1 MRTELDVWIENSK
14 ARENG
19 NVGLNTAPSLPSAR
33 CSCSA
38 PRDHA
43 PVGLPP
49 RGSKNSHTVFS
60 VRSESEMNASLE
72 SRSSSEDETL
82 SHSQGNL
89 EAFDVLL
96 SRYRPVLSLIAY
108 RVLGNHEEAEDAVQN
123 CLRAASDSAPRF
135 EHEGAFRSWLARVL
149 IDEAVTILNR
159 QRTSTWR
166 S

>member
-1 MRTELDVWIENSK
+1 
-14 ARENG
+14 
-19 NVGLNTAPSLPSAR
+19 
-33 CSCSA
+33 
-38 PRDHA
+38 
-43 PVGLPP
+43 
-49 RGSKNSHTVFS
+49 
-60 VRSESEMNASLE
+60 MNASLE

-123 CLRAASDSAPRF
+123 CLRTASDSAPRF

>member
-1 MRTELDVWIENSK
+1 
-14 ARENG
+14 
-19 NVGLNTAPSLPSAR
+19 
-33 CSCSA
+33 
-38 PRDHA
+38 
-43 PVGLPP
+43 
-49 RGSKNSHTVFS
+49 
-60 VRSESEMNASLE
+60 MNASLE

-159 QRTSTWR
+159 QRTSTWG